1 MCKGESDGGKDEKY
15 DDGAEDDGD
24 DLSDFRFLRGA
35 LRSRGADD
43 DFLRLGDFAKSELSV
58 VVTSDGGAHY
68 RLESEGINGNLSFSS

>member
-1 MCKGESDGGKDEKY
+1 MCKGKSDGGKDEKY

-35 LRSRGADD
+35 LLSRRADD
-43 DFLRLGDFAKSELSV
+43 DFLRLCDLAKSVLGV